1 MAAIYVPEH
10 FRKKRRIEIIEDL
23 KNSGKYNLSSST
35 AHSRLTTFPSNLHLW
50 DGRSVVVDETRF
62 NFAQIP
68 TQEPNRFTR
77 ESLIAELIEIIG
89 ESPSSTTLRRNGGY
103 ALATYDNLENR
114 EHNGINY
121 GNIQRTQLVISPQ
134 K

>member
-68 TQEPNRFTR
+68 TQEPNRFT
-77 ESLIAELIEIIG
+77 
-89 ESPSSTTLRRNGGY
+89 
-103 ALATYDNLENR
+103 
-114 EHNGINY
+114 
-121 GNIQRTQLVISPQ
+121 